1 MHDAGCRMLGD
12 ARQVYW
18 SNDNSELIADSGVDA
33 LENQEN
39 GDDLLEKNKV

>member
-18 SNDNSELIADSGVDA
+18 SNNSELIADSGVDA